1 VLHSTGRQR
10 RAHSLNA
17 PLVRIY
23 VQMES
28 LPLAAM
34 DAWPEGDEGPIVAE
48 AEMFDEKGVF
58 SGEEEPWAWEEE
70 EEEDGEEREVGGGYS
85 EDEDEWVETVVGAT
99 VEDDDIREVGKDEE
113 LLPLAEREK
122 FAELRRA
129 LQSKVLNGTRKIASM
144 TLKPVR
150 AVKEALAEPYH
161 RIKVLRAKGRGL
173 PVDAEASAADM
184 GGEWDNERD
193 YLSGEA
199 EEEDE
204 GEGENAI
211 DDFDR
216 SSFGVESEEW
226 QALVARVEG
235 ALSLADAPAKA
246 HGAASAPLLLVIY
259 PGTRRGLQLKR
270 LFDAVEEDV
279 SLQGFPHDPAPL
291 SSLRSTPGCSR
302 QLH

>member
-10 RAHSLNA
+10 REHSLNA

-58 SGEEEPWAWEEE
+58 SGEEEPWAWE

-129 LQSKVLNGTRKIASM
+129 LQHAQDRVN
-144 TLKPVR
+144 
-150 AVKEALAEPYH
+150 
-161 RIKVLRAKGRGL
+161 
-173 PVDAEASAADM
+173 DAETGACSQ
-184 GGEWDNERD
+184 GGPR
-193 YLSGEA
+193 
-199 EEEDE
+199 
-204 GEGENAI
+204 
-211 DDFDR
+211 
-216 SSFGVESEEW
+216 
-226 QALVARVEG
+226 
-235 ALSLADAPAKA
+235 
-246 HGAASAPLLLVIY
+246 
-259 PGTRRGLQLKR
+259 
-270 LFDAVEEDV
+270 
-279 SLQGFPHDPAPL
+279 
-291 SSLRSTPGCSR
+291 
-302 QLH
+302 